1 MSLDNLKE
9 KILFCLENFEIT
21 RNDDAQLTFFI
32 IHKYLPN
39 EIIQVEGKWFISTE
53 ALKQV
58 REDNVKRLRAIVQNL
73 EHRFLPTTEE
83 VRKKRKI
90 GEQEWRIYL
99 ANL

>member
-1 MSLDNLKE
+1 MNLNNLKE
-9 KILFCLENFEIT
+9 KILFCLQNFEIT

-39 EIIQVEGKWFISTE
+39 EIIQVNEKWYISTE

-58 REDNVKRLRAIVQNL
+58 REDNVKRLRAHIQNV
-73 EHRFLPTTEE
+73 EHKFLPTTEE
-83 VRKKRKI
+83 VRRKRKI